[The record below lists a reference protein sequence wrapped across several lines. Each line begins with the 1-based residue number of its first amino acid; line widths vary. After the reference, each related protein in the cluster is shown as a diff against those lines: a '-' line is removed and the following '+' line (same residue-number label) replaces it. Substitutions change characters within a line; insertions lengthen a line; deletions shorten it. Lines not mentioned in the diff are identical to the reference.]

1 MNLIPDPRQ
10 LVSSIKLSVM
20 NAPESGFFTGDYTAT
35 TQTKNLDNLN
45 VLNYDF
51 EPNIPLPNGQAEPKY
66 STRLQIL
73 SSLQNSRVPEVNT
86 AVSASSCTFAFGGI
100 VPNETHPNFNKLKGP
115 SYTVNFIDDPS
126 TSAINRTP
134 ALTPNSSIHVPKIP
148 FSNNGNVLTTYNI
161 WNVVGST
168 SSDAIKFIGP
178 KTSGNATGTLKTI
191 NDPNGGASVEISSI
205 DKLTTVERIF
215 NTSFDAV
222 YQDGAEVHNPDGTR
236 EAIKARGTNGGNG
249 FHLNFSASNM
259 ETDTSL
265 VTVYLEPS
273 TRDDRYINRFAIDF
287 KLNKRPVIKIYNPSQ
302 GIYQIQSDII
312 APVFDKNT
320 MNSYDIFVHFVG
332 PSVMFGFTPDI
343 SRWNTIVPSSTEVY
357 CPADTKIYI
366 QTSNVNLR
374 FRYSAIIFNNFNNN
388 QTSNKKNHIIAQF
401 VCPEKL
407 ATNNLLMAKIFEQ
420 FEKASYR
427 INLSPGSTGFNDN
440 NPNNTDDYN
449 PLNKNISYFKDHRL
463 SGNQF
468 IYNFLYTSP
477 RNNRETKS
485 RRFVFVFKLIYNTT
499 IEGPAFM
506 QVEMPHPGILGKAF
520 GFDLLGTER
529 DGFGFKNPI
538 VENLLI
544 PVADVTEF
552 LESWSVNCN
561 HSGSNMSII
570 KKSATITLKNLDTT
584 QKGFKVINA
593 IENNLICV
601 TLEAGY
607 LNGVL
612 YPYFQGFI
620 TNVTYN
626 RTGSNSTFTLTCVD
640 VLTYTLENIY
650 FEKSMMI
657 AGMRHDLALDSIMA
671 ASGFWSYYYREN
683 SSITGMELRLNT
695 QSVNNQDLIKLTPV
709 DKILD
714 KLSLILERLN
724 VPGALPTFRWAENF
738 GFVLIG
744 RYRPDAADNDL
755 KFTGITAAS
764 NGIGSIINVPENSLN
779 LQNAPLT
786 DPGWHGL
793 LTNSYSIS
801 TDMRTLAAGVRA
813 FASSITGFLADERI
827 NDTFYPADPRDYALG
842 ATLLDKLSVK
852 KDLLDPNNPFSKPY
866 IGFRKYIIASLQRNS
881 IPDQKTLENITDQ
894 LEKVISTP
902 VSKISFTCYVTK
914 PLKFHGT
921 FTIGVFGDKSDYTDS
936 YVYDSIS
943 YRLDKKNNVI
953 TADVEGINIP
963 FLIKDI
969 Q

>member
-10 LVSSIKLSVM
+10 LVSSVKLSVM
-20 NAPESGFFTGDYTAT
+20 NAPDSGFFTGEYTAT
-35 TQTKNLDNLN
+35 TQTKSLDNLN

-51 EPNIPLPNGQAEPKY
+51 ESSIPLPDGTSEPKY
-66 STRLQIL
+66 SNRLQIL
-73 SSLQNSRVPEVNT
+73 SSLQNSRIPEVNT

-115 SYTVNFIDDPS
+115 AYPVNFVDDPS
-126 TSAINRTP
+126 TSAINR
-134 ALTPNSSIHVPKIP
+134 AASITPNSSLHVPKIP
-148 FSNNGNVLTTYNI
+148 FTGSGNVLTTYNI
-161 WNVVGST
+161 WNVINSQST
-168 SSDAIKFIGP
+168 DAIKFIGP
-178 KTSGNATGTLKTI
+178 KVTGNATGTLKTI

-205 DKLTTVERIF
+205 DKVTTVERIF
-215 NTSFDAV
+215 ATSFDAV

-265 VTVYLEPS
+265 VTVYLEPV

-287 KLNKRPVIKIYNPSQ
+287 RLNKRPVIKIYNPAQ
-302 GIYQIQSDII
+302 GIYQVQSDII

-332 PSVMFGFTPDI
+332 PCVMFGFSPDI
-343 SRWNTIVPSSTEVY
+343 SRWNTIVPSVNEVF
-357 CPADTKIYI
+357 CPADTKIFI
-366 QTSNVNLR
+366 QSSNVNLR

-388 QTSNKKNHIIAQF
+388 QVNNKKNHIIAQF

-407 ATNNLLMAKIFEQ
+407 ATNPELMSFIYDQ

-427 INLSPGSTGFNDN
+427 INDFPGSTGFNDD
-440 NPNNTDDYN
+440 TN
-449 PLNKNISYFKDHRL
+449 PLNKNISYFADLRIPK
-463 SGNQF
+463 GQKQ
-468 IYNFLYTSP
+468 YTYQFLYANQ
-477 RNNRETKS
+477 RNLKETKS
-485 RRFVFVFKLIYNTT
+485 KRYNFVFKLIYNTT
-499 IEGPAFM
+499 IEGPAYM
-506 QVEMPHPGILGKAF
+506 QVEMPHPGILGKKF
-520 GFDLLGTER
+520 GFDLIGNEK
-529 DGFGFKNPI
+529 DGYRFKNPL

-552 LESWSVNCN
+552 LESWTVNCS
-561 HSGSNMSII
+561 HDGSNMSILR
-570 KKSATITLKNLDTT
+570 KSATIILKNLDTT
-584 QKGFKVINA
+584 NKGFKVINA
-593 IENNLICV
+593 IENNLICI
-601 TLEAGY
+601 TLDAGY

-620 TNVTYN
+620 TNVSYN
-626 RTGSNSTFTLTCVD
+626 RTGSSSTFTLQCVD
-640 VLTYTLENIY
+640 VLSYTLENIY

-657 AGMRHDLALDSIMA
+657 AGMTHDLAIDSIMA
-671 ASGFWSYYYREN
+671 ASGFWSYYYRDN
-683 SSITGMELRLNT
+683 AQITGMNLRLNT

-709 DKILD
+709 DKILG
-714 KLSLILERLN
+714 KLQLIIERLN

-738 GFVLIG
+738 GFVLAG
-744 RYRPDAADNDL
+744 RYREEAIDNDL
-755 KFTGITAAS
+755 KFTGITD
-764 NGIGSIINVPENSLN
+764 GKVIDVPENALV
-779 LQNAPLT
+779 LQNAPLA

-793 LTNSYSIS
+793 LTNSYTIN
-801 TDMRTLAAGVRA
+801 TDMRTLAAGVKA

-827 NDTFYPADPRDYALG
+827 NDTFYPADPRDYNNGL
-842 ATLLDKLSVK
+842 TLLDKLSIK
-852 KDLLDPNNPFSKPY
+852 KDFISPDNPFSKPY
-866 IGFRKYIIASLQRNS
+866 IGFRKYIVSSLQRNS

-894 LEKVISTP
+894 IEKIISTP
-902 VSKISFTCYVTK
+902 VSKISFNCYVTK

-921 FTIGVFGDKSDYTDS
+921 FVIGVFGKTVDYTDK
-936 YVYDSIS
+936 YIYDSIS

-969 Q
+969 K

>member
-20 NAPESGFFTGDYTAT
+20 NAPDSGFFTGDYTAT

-51 EPNIPLPNGQAEPKY
+51 EPNIPLPNGEAEPKY

-73 SSLQNSRVPEVNT
+73 SSLQNSRIPEVNT

-100 VPNETHPNFNKLKGP
+100 VPNEVHPNFNKLKGP
-115 SYTVNFIDDPS
+115 QYTVNFVDDPS
-126 TSAINRTP
+126 TNATTRSPSII
-134 ALTPNSSIHVPKIP
+134 PNPNLHVPKVP
-148 FSNNGNVLTTYNI
+148 FSGNGNALITYNI
-161 WNVVGST
+161 WNIIDST
-168 SSDAIKFIGP
+168 SKDAIKFIGP

-222 YQDGAEVHNPDGTR
+222 YQDGAEIHNPDGTR
-236 EAIKARGTNGGNG
+236 EAIRARGTNGGNG

-265 VTVYLEPS
+265 VTVFLEPV

-287 KLNKRPVIKIYNPSQ
+287 KLNKRPVIKIYNPTQ
-302 GIYQIQSDII
+302 AIYQIQSDII

-332 PSVMFGFTPDI
+332 PCVMFGFTPDI
-343 SRWNTIVPSSTEVY
+343 SRWNTIIPSSTEVF

-388 QTSNKKNHIIAQF
+388 QTTKKKNHVIAQF

-407 ATNNLLMAKIFEQ
+407 AKNTGLIPLIYNQ
-420 FEKASYR
+420 YEKASYR
-427 INLSPGSTGFNDN
+427 INNFPGNTGFNSQ
-440 NPNNTDDYN
+440 NPTD
-449 PLNKNISYFKDHRL
+449 KNISYFADLRL
-463 SGNQF
+463 SGPQF
-468 IYNFLYTSP
+468 TYEFLYAAP

-485 RRFVFVFKLIYNTT
+485 RRFNFVFKLIYNTT
-499 IEGPAFM
+499 IEGPAYM
-506 QVEMPHPGILGKAF
+506 QVEMPHPGVLGKEL
-520 GFDLLGTER
+520 GFDMIGSEK
-529 DGFGFKNPI
+529 DGYGFKNPP
-538 VENLLI
+538 VENLFV
-544 PVADVTEF
+544 PVADITEF
-552 LESWSVNCN
+552 LESWTVNCT

-570 KKSATITLKNLDTT
+570 KKSATIILKNLDTT
-584 QKGFKVINA
+584 SKGLKVINA

-601 TLEAGY
+601 SLDAGY

-620 TNVTYN
+620 TSVSYN

-640 VLTYTLENIY
+640 ILSYTLENIY

-657 AGMRHDLALDSIMA
+657 AGMRHDLAIDSIMA
-671 ASGFWSYYYREN
+671 ASGFWSYYFRDN
-683 SSITGMELRLNT
+683 TNITGMELRLNT
-695 QSVNNQDLIKLTPV
+695 QSVNNHDLIKLTPV

-714 KLSLILERLN
+714 KLTLLIERLN
-724 VPGALPTFRWAENF
+724 VPGSLPTFRWAENY
-738 GFVLIG
+738 GFVLVG
-744 RYRPDAADNDL
+744 RYRDDASDTDL

-779 LQNAPLT
+779 NQNAPLA

-793 LTNSYSIS
+793 LTNSFTIN
-801 TDMRTLAAGVRA
+801 TDMRTLAAGVKA

-827 NDTFYPADPRDYALG
+827 NDSFYPADPREYVIG
-842 ATLLDKLSVK
+842 PSLLDKLSVK
-852 KDLLDPNNPFSKPY
+852 KDFISNDNPFSKPY
-866 IGFRKYIIASLQRNS
+866 IGFRKYVVSSLQRNS
-881 IPDQKTLENITDQ
+881 IPDQRTLENITDQ
-894 LEKVISTP
+894 IEKVISTP
-902 VSKISFTCYVTK
+902 VSKISFNCYVTR

-921 FTIGVFGDKSDYTDS
+921 FSIGVFLGTTYDYTDK

-943 YRLDKKNNVI
+943 YRMDKKNNVI

>member
-10 LVSSIKLSVM
+10 LVSSVKLSVM
-20 NAPESGFFTGDYTAT
+20 NAPDSGFFTGDYTAT
-35 TQTKNLDNLN
+35 TQTKSLDNLN

-51 EPNIPLPNGQAEPKY
+51 ESSIPLPDGTSEPKY
-66 STRLQIL
+66 SNRLQIL
-73 SSLQNSRVPEVNT
+73 SSLQNSRIPEVNT

-115 SYTVNFIDDPS
+115 AYPVNFVDDPS
-126 TSAINRTP
+126 TSAINR
-134 ALTPNSSIHVPKIP
+134 AASITPNSSLHVPKIP
-148 FSNNGNVLTTYNI
+148 FIGSGNVLTTYNI
-161 WNVVGST
+161 WNVVNSQST
-168 SSDAIKFIGP
+168 DAIKFIGP
-178 KTSGNATGTLKTI
+178 KVTGNATGTLKTI

-205 DKLTTVERIF
+205 DKVTTVERIF
-215 NTSFDAV
+215 ATSFDAV

-265 VTVYLEPS
+265 VTVYLEPV

-287 KLNKRPVIKIYNPSQ
+287 KLNKRPVIKIYNPAQ
-302 GIYQIQSDII
+302 GIYQVQSDII

-332 PSVMFGFTPDI
+332 PCVMFGFSPDI
-343 SRWNTIVPSSTEVY
+343 SRWNTIVPSVNEVF
-357 CPADTKIYI
+357 CPADTKIFI

-388 QTSNKKNHIIAQF
+388 QVNNKKNHIIAQF

-407 ATNNLLMAKIFEQ
+407 ATNPELMSLIYEQ

-427 INLSPGSTGFNDN
+427 INDFPGSTGFNDN
-440 NPNNTDDYN
+440 TN
-449 PLNKNISYFKDHRL
+449 PLDKNISYFADLRIPKE
-463 SGNQF
+463 QKQ
-468 IYNFLYTSP
+468 YTYQFLYANQ
-477 RNNRETKS
+477 RNLKETKS
-485 RRFVFVFKLIYNTT
+485 KRYNFVFKLIYNTT
-499 IEGPAFM
+499 IEGPAYM
-506 QVEMPHPGILGKAF
+506 QVEMPHPGILGKKL
-520 GFDLLGTER
+520 GFDMIGNQK
-529 DGFGFKNPI
+529 DGYGFKNPT

-552 LESWSVNCN
+552 LESWTVNCS
-561 HSGSNMSII
+561 HDGSNMSILR
-570 KKSATITLKNLDTT
+570 KSATIILKNLDTT
-584 QKGFKVINA
+584 NKGFKVINA

-601 TLEAGY
+601 TLDAGY

-620 TNVTYN
+620 TNVSYS
-626 RTGSNSTFTLTCVD
+626 RTGSSSTFTLQCVD
-640 VLTYTLENIY
+640 VLSYTLENIY

-657 AGMRHDLALDSIMA
+657 AGMRHDYAIDSIMA
-671 ASGFWSYYYREN
+671 ASGFWSYYFRDN
-683 SSITGMELRLNT
+683 TQITGMNLRLNT

-709 DKILD
+709 DKILG
-714 KLSLILERLN
+714 KLQLIIERLN

-738 GFVLIG
+738 GFVLAG
-744 RYRPDAADNDL
+744 RYREEAIDNDL
-755 KFTGITAAS
+755 KFTGITD
-764 NGIGSIINVPENSLN
+764 GKVIDVPENALV
-779 LQNAPLT
+779 LQNAPLA

-793 LTNSYSIS
+793 LTNSYTIN
-801 TDMRTLAAGVRA
+801 TDMRTLAAGVKA

-827 NDTFYPADPRDYALG
+827 NDTFYPADPRDYNNGL
-842 ATLLDKLSVK
+842 TLLDKLSIK
-852 KDLLDPNNPFSKPY
+852 KDFISPDNPFSKPY
-866 IGFRKYIIASLQRNS
+866 IGFRKYIVSSLQRNS

-894 LEKVISTP
+894 IEKIISTP
-902 VSKISFTCYVTK
+902 VSKISFNCYVTK

-921 FTIGVFGDKSDYTDS
+921 FVIGVFGKTVDYTDK
-936 YVYDSIS
+936 YIYDSIS

-969 Q
+969 K